1 MPELPE
7 VEIVKRG
14 LEPAILGK
22 KLVRVDQR
30 RKDLRIPFPENLAAR
45 LKDMRVESLQRRG
58 KYIWVHLSSRDIL
71 VFHLGMS
78 GRMLILAAGDSFQAG
93 THDHLILHMEDGGL
107 IVFQDPRRFGMVM
120 LIAENDIERH
130 KSFSSMGP
138 EPLGNAFH
146 AEMLA
151 AALAGRSM
159 AIKVAL
165 LDQRIVAG
173 IGNIY
178 ASEALYMAGID
189 PQRAAGTLSGDEC
202 EALCRAVKEVLKK
215 AIKAGGS
222 TLKDYRHTD
231 GKLGYF
237 QHSFSVYDKEGQP
250 CPDCDCDVKITGGIK
265 NIKQSGRATYYCS
278 QRQS

>member
-14 LEPAILGK
+14 LEAAILGK
-22 KLVRVDQR
+22 KLVQIDQR

-58 KYIWVHLSSRDIL
+58 KYIWVHLSSHDIL

-78 GRMLILAAGDSFQAG
+78 GRMLILSAHDSLTAGP
-93 THDHLILHMEDGGL
+93 HDHLILTLEDGGVV
-107 IVFQDPRRFGMVM
+107 VFQDPRRFGMVM
-120 LIAENDIERH
+120 LVAEDGIEQH
-130 KSFSSMGP
+130 KSFSAMGP
-138 EPLGNAFH
+138 EPLGNGFH
-146 AEMLA
+146 ADMLA

-159 AIKVAL
+159 AIKAAL

-189 PQRAAGTLSGDEC
+189 PQRPAGALSIDEC
-202 EALCRAVKEVLKK
+202 ESLCRAVKEVLKK

-231 GKLGYF
+231 GNLGYF
-237 QHSFSVYDKEGQP
+237 QHSFSVYDREGQP
-250 CPDCDCDVKITGGIK
+250 CPDCDCDVKMTGGIK
-265 NIKQSGRATYYCS
+265 NIKQSGRSTYYCP